1 MIELKVA
8 REACSC
14 RGDRFIGMEIHLF
27 VFHRSPEP
35 FNKNIIAPRA
45 SPIHTQANPVGLDE
59 SGKCVIRKLTALI
72 RIHDVWVP
80 IPSQGLLNSLKAELD
95 VQRDG
100 HAPGQDSARM
110 PIHYRDEIRSGPR
123 FPDSLL
129 SEISAHH

>member
-1 MIELKVA
+1 MRTAAIIELKVA

-14 RGDRFIGMEIHLF
+14 RGDRFIDMEIHLF

-100 HAPGQDSARM
+100 LGAYANPLPRRDTQTPWPG
-110 PIHYRDEIRSGPR
+110 ECT
-123 FPDSLL
+123 
-129 SEISAHH
+129 